1 MKCYK
6 ILATLRS
13 MKGQPF
19 LKGGKEAIVLNNSEL
34 ILRLVEQ
41 LVAEKEK
48 NFILQQAQQQQL
60 MQDDS
65 KAKTKE

>member
-1 MKCYK
+1 
-6 ILATLRS
+6 

-48 NFILQQAQQQQL
+48 NFILQQQQQ
-60 MQDDS
+60 MQSNS
-65 KAKTKE
+65 KVKTNE